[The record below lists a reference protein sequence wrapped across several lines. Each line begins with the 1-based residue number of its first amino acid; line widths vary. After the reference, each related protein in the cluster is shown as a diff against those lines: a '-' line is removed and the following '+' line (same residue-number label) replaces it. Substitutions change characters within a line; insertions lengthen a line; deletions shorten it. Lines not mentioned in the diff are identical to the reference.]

1 QHGAEAVIISPLAD
15 AAVDVDRPV
24 CLGVAGIGDGD
35 RFIARAVRDQDVG
48 NCADELSS
56 LGIAQPPQRA
66 LAFAAREFKR
76 ALKVEA
82 LRRHGRQL
90 IACDRID
97 ERGFDA
103 LPALPPA
110 GQIALERLWRRG
122 PGYLPR
128 TTLPSD
134 YPSS

>member
-1 QHGAEAVIISPLAD
+1 
-15 AAVDVDRPV
+15 
-24 CLGVAGIGDGD
+24 
-35 RFIARAVRDQDVG
+35 
-48 NCADELSS
+48 
-56 LGIAQPPQRA
+56 A

-122 PGYLPR
+122 HGSLPR
-128 TTLPSD
+128 TRLSAFI
-134 YPSS
+134 PSSAHAQARACCAFDRNPPCSPSIPKPARSLANKDCSRGCGHRSRLGADT